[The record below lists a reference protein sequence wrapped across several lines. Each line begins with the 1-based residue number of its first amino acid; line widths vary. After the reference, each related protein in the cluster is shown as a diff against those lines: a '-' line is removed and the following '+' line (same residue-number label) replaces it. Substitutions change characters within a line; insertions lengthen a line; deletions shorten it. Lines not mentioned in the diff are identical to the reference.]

1 MSSRAARSFDEK
13 LRREKDESPCRRMVA
28 RPARQLVALWLL
40 VQQSAGFA
48 TIGLRPACACAS
60 RAGTPSAISI
70 PAKVLAAGSALAF
83 WRRRSSIAKDKS
95 ERFANMEWADA
106 PDSLDVDGCEILGVE
121 GDQGCAPR
129 LVSTGCVSFSL
140 PAPPSRGRKTWYA
153 CTEPAEGLDCEQNV
167 SVDADGF
174 ICKESAPKSS
184 SS

>member
-1 MSSRAARSFDEK
+1 MSFGLRSAFDEK

-28 RPARQLVALWLL
+28 RPARQLVALWLLLL

-70 PAKVLAAGSALAF
+70 LAKVLAAGSALAF
-83 WRRRSSIAKDKS
+83 WRRRSSIAKEKS

-121 GDQGCAPR
+121 GDQGCAPPLVQHWVRIIQPPCAAFAWQEDVVR
-129 LVSTGCVSFSL
+129 LHRAGGGPRL
-140 PAPPSRGRKTWYA
+140 
-153 CTEPAEGLDCEQNV
+153 
-167 SVDADGF
+167 
-174 ICKESAPKSS
+174 
-184 SS
+184 

>member
-1 MSSRAARSFDEK
+1 MSAYS
-13 LRREKDESPCRRMVA
+13 MVA
-28 RPARQLVALWLL
+28 RSARQLVALWLLLL

-121 GDQGCAPR
+121 GDQGCAPPLVQHWVRIIQPPCAAFAWQEDVVR
-129 LVSTGCVSFSL
+129 LHRAGGGPRL
-140 PAPPSRGRKTWYA
+140 
-153 CTEPAEGLDCEQNV
+153 
-167 SVDADGF
+167 
-174 ICKESAPKSS
+174 
-184 SS
+184 